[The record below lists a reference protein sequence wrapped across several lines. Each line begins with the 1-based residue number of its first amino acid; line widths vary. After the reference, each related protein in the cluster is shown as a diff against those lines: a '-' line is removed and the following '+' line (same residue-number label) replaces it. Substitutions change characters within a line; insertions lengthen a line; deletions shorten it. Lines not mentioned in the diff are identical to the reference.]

1 MENFLFYLVFKNDI
15 RNFLFWV
22 SLLLKILCFFLQNI
36 FLPLLQQNGLFFE
49 IYKIKKIFNLN

>member
-36 FLPLLQQNGLFFE
+36 FLGLFFE